1 MRQDMDIRSDSA
13 LPAVIIHPAG
23 VPASHYPA
31 CDPVGRC
38 YCSGHAQRESDQI
51 TGSNIR
57 KVAIFGLGSMG
68 YGMAPRLLG
77 DAQVRDIVTGFDIE
91 WDE

>member
-1 MRQDMDIRSDSA
+1 
-13 LPAVIIHPAG
+13 
-23 VPASHYPA
+23 
-31 CDPVGRC
+31 
-38 YCSGHAQRESDQI
+38 
-51 TGSNIR
+51 
-57 KVAIFGLGSMG
+57 MG